1 MSNKTIQINPELFS
15 FGGTSKNTTR
25 KKEKKEK
32 PKMVIRPNTLKKE
45 LLSKIKD
52 YQRKNEIKPKNTNN
66 YVSHDNN
73 ISNRDFDNEFNIF
86 IC

>member
-15 FGGTSKNTTR
+15 FGRAFKNTSR

-32 PKMVIRPNTLKKE
+32 PRMAIRPNTLKKE

-52 YQRKNEIKPKNTNN
+52 YLA
-66 YVSHDNN
+66 
-73 ISNRDFDNEFNIF
+73 
-86 IC
+86 